1 MSPSFLFL
9 WLGLNWA
16 TFKDGEYEGEGILYY
31 ENGNKEYEGNFVNG
45 MYNGEGILYSENNNI
60 IFKGVF
66 KNGKYSKILPHIS
79 KIQELIDDNSDKLP
93 ENVYLEISNNLK
105 HDEDDE
111 DDNGISL
118 DNNIASLFA
127 SMFNR

>member
-1 MSPSFLFL
+1 
-9 WLGLNWA
+9 
-16 TFKDGEYEGEGILYY
+16 
-31 ENGNKEYEGNFVNG
+31 

-105 HDEDDE
+105 QLLEIDYDDEDDE